1 MLPSITQTVD
11 LDAVTNELA
20 YNAANSIA
28 HSTRV
33 EPLIDPTRRKAY
45 SLLQILV

>member
-28 HSTRV
+28 YSTRV
-33 EPLIDPTRRKAY
+33 EPLDPTLRKAY